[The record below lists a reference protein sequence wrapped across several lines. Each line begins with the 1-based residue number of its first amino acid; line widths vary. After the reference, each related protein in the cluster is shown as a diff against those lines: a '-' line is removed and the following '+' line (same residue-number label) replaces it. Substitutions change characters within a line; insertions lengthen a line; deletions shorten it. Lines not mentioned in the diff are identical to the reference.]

1 MTDIDREG
9 LRAWYRKAMRGRVA
23 ELEAIRSA
31 LASGEPGARRS
42 VRALGQELR
51 GSGGSFGFPQIT
63 EMGALLENG
72 PDAFLSRHVEGALG
86 VLRAVAWPDDP
97 SRQER
102 NAWLAAAAAV
112 ELADVP
118 AGLEAAWAAVAET
131 GGLDEDA
138 LARRVAAH
146 FSLEVADLERADPLA
161 VRLVPPATCVEW
173 SVVPLAEDDIHIRVA
188 TADPTDLM
196 VEAALL
202 RLTGRIPL
210 FEVAPPGKV
219 RKALAG
225 VEATPTPPARTSA
238 MSPRPMT
245 GPITVL
251 VVDDDRGARLM
262 AATVLTRK
270 GFGVV
275 EAGDGA
281 EALDV
286 IAARSDVRLVVADL
300 DMPGMGGLELVR
312 RLKASASTV
321 HLPVVMLT
329 GAEDPLAEASLIE
342 EGADDYIRKPLD
354 PRLFLA
360 RVRATLRRTGVLDPP
375 ATPDGSPGATAET
388 G

>member
-1 MTDIDREG
+1 MRE
-9 LRAWYRKAMRGRVA
+9 RVA

-31 LASGEPGARRS
+31 LASREPGARRS
-42 VRALGQELR
+42 ARALGQELR

-63 EMGALLENG
+63 EMGTLLEEG
-72 PDAFLSRHVEGALG
+72 PDAFLSRHVEGALA
-86 VLRAVAWPDDP
+86 VLRVVAWPDDP

-102 NAWLAAAAAV
+102 NAWLAAAAGAD
-112 ELADVP
+112 LAEVP
-118 AGLEAAWAAVAET
+118 AGLEAAWAAVAEA

-138 LARRVAAH
+138 LARRVAAY
-146 FSLEVADLERADPLA
+146 FSVEVADLERADRLA
-161 VRLVPPATCVEW
+161 VRLVPPATCVAW

-196 VEAALL
+196 VEAALM
-202 RLTGRIPL
+202 RLTGRIPI
-210 FEVAPPGKV
+210 FEVAPPGRL

-225 VEATPTPPARTSA
+225 IEAPPTPPAASGATPPRRTV
-238 MSPRPMT
+238 
-245 GPITVL
+245 GPTTVL

-262 AATVLTRK
+262 AAAVLTRK

-300 DMPGMGGLELVR
+300 DMPGMGGLEMVR
-312 RLKASASTV
+312 RLRAAESTV

-360 RVRATLRRTGVLDPP
+360 RVSATLRRAGGPGPP
-375 ATPDGSPGATAET
+375 ATPDPTAGTTAET

>member
-9 LRAWYRKAMRGRVA
+9 LRTWYRNAMRGRVA
-23 ELEAIRSA
+23 ELEALRPA
-31 LASGEPGARRS
+31 LASREPGARRS

-51 GSGGSFGFPQIT
+51 GSGGSFGFPQVT
-63 EMGALLENG
+63 EMGALLEEG
-72 PDAFLSRHVEGALG
+72 PDAFVSRHVEGALAL
-86 VLRAVAWPDDP
+86 LRAVAWPDDP

-102 NAWLAAAAAV
+102 NSWLAAAAAV
-112 ELADVP
+112 DLAEVP
-118 AGLEAAWAAVAET
+118 AGLEAAWAAVAEA

-138 LARRVAAH
+138 LARRVAAY
-146 FSLEVADLERADPLA
+146 FSVDVADLERADPLA
-161 VRLVPPATCVEW
+161 LRLVPPATCVAW
-173 SVVPLAEDDIHIRVA
+173 SIVPLTEDDIHIRVA
-188 TADPTDLM
+188 TADPTDLT

-210 FEVAPPGKV
+210 FEVAPPGRL

-225 VEATPTPPARTSA
+225 IEATPMPPARSSVT
-238 MSPRPMT
+238 PPEPMT
-245 GPITVL
+245 GPTTVL

-262 AATVLTRK
+262 AATVLARK

-286 IAARSDVRLVVADL
+286 IAARGDVRLVVADL

-312 RLKASASTV
+312 RLKAAEATV

-360 RVRATLRRTGVLDPP
+360 RVRATLRRTGVPGPP
-375 ATPDGSPGATAET
+375 ATPHASPGTTAET